1 MKLFYKVFFRLALGA
16 VPVLAAWAFFFHYAM
31 MDEVTDEIDDSLE
44 DYSEM
49 IITRSLAGE
58 TLPSN
63 DSGSN
68 NQYFLKEVSEG
79 YASSHPA
86 ISYRDSMVFIAGK
99 KETEPARILTTF
111 FRDKERRCYKLEV
124 SVPAIERS
132 DLGESILWLIVWL
145 YAALLVAFLLINVV
159 VFKKSMQPL
168 YSLLSWLENNRLG
181 NRKEELAIDT
191 DTQEFRKLNEAV
203 REYSNHS
210 EALFQQQKQF
220 IGNASHEIQ
229 TPIAVSINR
238 LEMLMEDESLGEWQ
252 LEELYKCVRSLESV
266 SKLNRTLLMLSKIE
280 NKQYEDAS
288 EVEMNPL
295 VWKYI
300 EDFKEV
306 YAARRMKVSIREEG
320 RCVLRMNAVLAGVL
334 VANLLKNAFVHGA
347 DGGEMKIDIG
357 EDGFVVGNTAAGGP
371 LNSSLIFE
379 RFWHDEGKSDS
390 TGLGLS
396 LVETICRHSS
406 LVITYRFEEGMHRF
420 AVGK

>member
-1 MKLFYKVFFRLALGA
+1 MNLFYKVFLRLALGA
-16 VPVLAAWAFFFHYAM
+16 VPVLAVWAFFFHYFM

-58 TLPSN
+58 ALPSN

-68 NQYFLKEVSEG
+68 NQYFLKEVSEN

-86 ISYRDSMVFIAGK
+86 ISYRDSMVYIVGK
-99 KETEPARILTTF
+99 KETEPARILTTL
-111 FRDKERRCYKLEV
+111 FRDSEGKCYKLEV

-145 YAALLVAFLLINVV
+145 YAALLAAFLLINVV

-168 YSLLSWLENNRLG
+168 YSLLAWLENNSLG
-181 NRKEELAIDT
+181 NRKEELAIET
-191 DTQEFRKLNEAV
+191 DTQEFRKLNDAV

-238 LEMLMEDESLGEWQ
+238 LEMLMEDESLGERQ
-252 LEELYKCVRSLESV
+252 MEELYKCIRGLESV
-266 SKLNRTLLMLSKIE
+266 SRLNRTLLMLSKIE
-280 NKQYEDAS
+280 NNQYEEIS
-288 EVEMNPL
+288 EVEFNPL
-295 VWKYI
+295 VEKYAG
-300 EDFKEV
+300 DFKEV
-306 YAARRMKVSIREEG
+306 YAAKGMGISIREEG
-320 RCVLRMNAVLAGVL
+320 RCVVRMNAVLAGVL

-347 DGGEMKIDIG
+347 TGGEIKVDVG
-357 EDGFVVGNTAAGGP
+357 VDGFIVGNTAEDGP
-371 LNSSLIFE
+371 LNANLIFE
-379 RFWHDEGKSDS
+379 RFWHGEGKSDS
-390 TGLGLS
+390 TGLGLPM
-396 LVETICRHSS
+396 VETICRHSS
-406 LVITYRFEEGMHRF
+406 LTITYCFGEGMHWF